1 MTTDKMSLKD
11 INSVADLFNY
21 ICKLEEDLE
30 ARESLIDSQIVYI
43 ANLHADIDLLR
54 QKVAELTAQLEGE

>member
-1 MTTDKMSLKD
+1 MTTNRMNLRD
-11 INSVADLFNY
+11 INTVADLFGY
-21 ICKLEEDLE
+21 ISKLEEDLE

-43 ANLHADIDLLR
+43 ANLHTDIDVLR